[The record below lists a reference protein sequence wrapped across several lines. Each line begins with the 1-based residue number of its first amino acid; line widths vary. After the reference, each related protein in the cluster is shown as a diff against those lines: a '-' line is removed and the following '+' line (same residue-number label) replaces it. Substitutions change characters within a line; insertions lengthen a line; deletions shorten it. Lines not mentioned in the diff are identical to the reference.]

1 MCPDNFQKLILSI
14 EMLMLRIMMTTNLVF
29 PDQVVNQLDQ
39 QDNQRVDIRVQ
50 QRNGKKC
57 LTLVEGLSHELDLKR
72 ILSTMKKKFSTNGT
86 LLKKDKDSSSQIL
99 QLQGDKRQDVCNFLV
114 EHQ

>member
-1 MCPDNFQKLILSI
+1 
-14 EMLMLRIMMTTNLVF
+14 MMTTNLVF

-86 LLKKDKDSSSQIL
+86 LLKKDKESENQDLIL
-99 QLQGDKRQDVCNFLV
+99 QLQGDKRQDVCDFLV
-114 EHQ
+114 EQNICRRNHILIHGGN